1 MIPVEWS
8 AYGRYLPQSM
18 SAHLERVLTHASRKL
33 EGLSHKSN
41 RDQLDLYR
49 NFLRLEQARLRMAH
63 RAGEGGIE
71 CTTRRADLFNVILKH
86 MFNGALESG
95 QRSHDIKPSEA
106 RIALVAVGG
115 YGRGQLSPH
124 SDIDILFLYE
134 KFRPDSPHHRFVN
147 DVVEQVLYLLWDSGI
162 KVGHASRT
170 LEEVIDQGRQDFM
183 TLTALLES
191 RLLDGPDDLFTEFQ
205 RRFHRLC
212 IQGRETAYLEWRL
225 KDQTARHEK
234 FGNTV
239 FVQEPQVKNGCGG
252 LRDYHNLIWSA
263 HIARGFKT
271 TLELQQAGL
280 LTLSERKAIDQAY
293 DFLLRIRTEL
303 HYQQDRAGDI
313 LTLRLQGGVAN
324 AFKYPQRH
332 VIPRTEALMREYYT
346 HSSAIYHTCQ
356 LLFRRLIGKP
366 AQPRG
371 LFQKLLPGSAARSE
385 KIHGFTLNAH
395 NELEAPPA
403 SFFSEEPARMV
414 QAYQI
419 IQQRNA
425 IFSPELESL
434 IRHKAHLITRKTLWD
449 PAIRE
454 MLLSLASPKG
464 RVGRIFRAMHQTGIL
479 GRLIPEF
486 APLTFLVQHEFFH
499 RYTADEHTLVCL
511 EQLDRVL
518 DDNSS
523 HFPAYRPLFERC
535 TEPAILYL
543 ALVLHDTGKA
553 DHSRDHSNVSS
564 QLASRFA
571 RRMRIGGRR
580 RQLLIFLVDHHMTL
594 TEFALR
600 RNLDEPSTIRDF
612 ARIVQ
617 DEERLDLLMLLSLAD
632 GMGTGTDNSWTDW
645 KEGLVW
651 HLYTRTRYML
661 AGEEEFLRH
670 TEKNRAELETRLRK
684 TVPKAIDDAE
694 FTAHIRS
701 LPERYLT
708 FRNEALIAS
717 HIELVHQFLF
727 AQLNNESVADAL
739 KPVIGWRD
747 LPSTGHSEVTVV
759 TWDRHHLFAKIAG
772 AFALAELNI
781 LSADIWTRSDHI
793 VIDTFRVCTEKFEAA
808 THAHDR
814 KVFTEALTRALQ
826 DGDYNIGT
834 EINRAHSFSRRPDHL
849 AGMVEPMVGFDS
861 DSTPGTTVMHLRAAD
876 YLGLLYDVSA
886 CLAGL
891 GLSITNARI
900 TTEMGAAMDT
910 FYLTTSDGTPVT
922 DRSEFRRF
930 QRAVIAAMEA
940 HLPG

>member
-1 MIPVEWS
+1 
-8 AYGRYLPQSM
+8 M
-18 SAHLERVLTHASRKL
+18 SAHLEKVLLHASRKL

-49 NFLRLEQARLRMAH
+49 NFLRLEEERLRMAH
-63 RAGEGGIE
+63 RAGEGGLE
-71 CTTRRADLFNVILKH
+71 SSCKRADLFNVILKH
-86 MFNGALESG
+86 MFGGALESA
-95 QRSHDIKPSEA
+95 QRSHDVKPSDA
-106 RIALVAVGG
+106 RIALIAVGG
-115 YGRGQLSPH
+115 YGRGQLSPF

-134 KFRPDSPHHRFVN
+134 KTRPDSPQQRFIS

-170 LEEVIDQGRQDFM
+170 LEEVIDQGKEDFQ
-183 TLTALLES
+183 TLTALLEA
-191 RLLDGPDDLFTEFQ
+191 RQLDGPADLFSEFQ

-212 IQGRETAYLEWRL
+212 VQGKETSYLEWRL

-252 LRDYHNLIWSA
+252 LRDYHNLLWSA
-263 HIARGFKT
+263 MVARGFHS

-280 LTLSERKAIDQAY
+280 LSLSERKAIDQAY
-293 DFLLRIRTEL
+293 DFILRIRTEL
-303 HYQQDRAGDI
+303 HYQQARAGDI
-313 LTLRLQGGVAN
+313 LTLRLQGNVAN
-324 AFKYPQRH
+324 AFKYPQRS

-346 HSSAIYHTCQ
+346 HSSAIYHTCH

-366 AQPRG
+366 TKPQG
-371 LFQKLLPGSAARSE
+371 LLYKLIPGKTARTE
-385 KIHGFTLNAH
+385 KIHGFTLNTH
-395 NELEAPPA
+395 NELELANPSYFNDDPGRIVLA
-403 SFFSEEPARMV
+403 F
-414 QAYQI
+414 QI

-425 IFSPELESL
+425 TLAPELETL
-434 IRHKAHLITRKTLWD
+434 IRNKSHLITRKTLWD
-449 PAIRE
+449 RNVRE
-454 MLLSLASPKG
+454 MLTSIASPKG
-464 RVGRIFRAMHQTGIL
+464 RVGRIFRAMHQNGVL

-518 DDNSS
+518 DDNTSP
-523 HFPAYRPLFERC
+523 FPSYRPLFERC
-535 TEPAILYL
+535 TDPAILYF

-553 DHSRDHSNVSS
+553 EHGRTHSDISS
-564 QLASRFA
+564 QLAARFA
-571 RRMRIGGRR
+571 RRMRIEGRR
-580 RQLLIFLVDHHMTL
+580 LQLLIFLVDHHMTL

-600 RNLDEPSTIRDF
+600 RNLDDPSTIREF

-617 DEERLDLLMLLSLAD
+617 DQERLDLLMLLSLAD

-661 AGEEEFLRH
+661 AGEDEFLRQ
-670 TEKNRAELETRLRK
+670 TQKNRAELEIRLRK
-684 TVPKAIDDAE
+684 AVPKSIDDPE
-694 FTAHIRS
+694 FRAHIGS

-708 FRNEALIAS
+708 FRNEALIVS
-717 HIELVHQFLF
+717 HIEMVHEFLLG
-727 AQLNNESVADAL
+727 QLEHESVTDAL
-739 KPVIGWRD
+739 KPVIAWKD

-759 TWDRHHLFAKIAG
+759 TWDRSQLFTKIAG
-772 AFALAELNI
+772 AFALAELSI
-781 LSADIWTRSDHI
+781 LSADIWTRDDHI

-808 THAHDR
+808 THARDR
-814 KVFTEALTRALQ
+814 KVFSESLTRALRE
-826 DGDYNIGT
+826 GDYDIGKD
-834 EINRAHSFSRRPDHL
+834 INRAHSFSRRADHL
-849 AGMVEPMVGFDS
+849 FGVVEPMIGFDS
-861 DSTPGTTVMHLRAAD
+861 DSSPDSTLMHLRAPD
-876 YLGLLYDVSA
+876 YLGLLYDVSS

-900 TTEMGAAMDT
+900 TTEKGAALDT
-910 FYLTTSDGTPVT
+910 FYLTTAEGAKITEKT
-922 DRSEFRRF
+922 EFRRI
-930 QRAVIAAMEA
+930 QRAVIAVMQD